1 MSDQF
6 EPINAAPAPE
16 KKTNTTMIII
26 IVVLVLLCC
35 CCVSVLGLAWT
46 FGDQL
51 LQMIN
56 QMGSLAGCL
65 PA

>member
-1 MSDQF
+1 
-6 EPINAAPAPE
+6 
-16 KKTNTTMIII
+16 MIII